1 MTSVVVLN
9 GPNLN
14 LLGTRRPEIYGHTTL
29 AEVQQMCQ
37 DEADRLGLELD
48 FRQSNHEGELVDWI
62 QEAGAQVK
70 AGRSIGAVLNPAAFT
85 HTSVAIH
92 DAIEG
97 VELPVIELHI
107 SNIHRR
113 EEWRH
118 RSWVSL
124 VASGVVMGLGV
135 VGYPVAI
142 NALYRFRRQTGT
154 GPQGARA

>member
-1 MTSVVVLN
+1 MTTVAVLN

-29 AEVQQMCQ
+29 AEVERMCQ
-37 DEADRLGLELD
+37 DEADRLGLHLD
-48 FRQSNHEGELVDWI
+48 FRQSNHEGQLVDWI
-62 QEAGAQVK
+62 QEFGAEVK
-70 AGRSIGAVLNPAAFT
+70 AGRCIGAVLNPAAFT

-97 VELPVIELHI
+97 VDIPLIELHI

-118 RSWVSL
+118 QSWVSL
-124 VASGVVMGLGV
+124 VASGVVMGMGV

-142 NALYRFRRQTGT
+142 NALYRFSQQRNG
-154 GPQGARA
+154 

>member
-1 MTSVVVLN
+1 MTSVAVLN

-29 AEVQQMCQ
+29 AEVQRMCQ

-48 FRQSNHEGELVDWI
+48 FRQSNHEGQLVDWI
-62 QEAGAQVK
+62 QELATEVK
-70 AGRSIGAVLNPAAFT
+70 AGRCIGAVLNPAAFT
-85 HTSVAIH
+85 HTSVALH

-97 VELPVIELHI
+97 VELPVVELHI

-124 VASGVVMGLGV
+124 VASGIVMGMGV

-142 NALYRFRRQTGT
+142 NALYRFTQPNGSL
-154 GPQGARA
+154 A

>member
-9 GPNLN
+9 GPNLD
-14 LLGTRRPEIYGHTTL
+14 LLGTRRPEIYGRTTL
-29 AEVQQMCQ
+29 AEVERMCR
-37 DEADRLGLELD
+37 DEAERLGLELD

-62 QEAGAQVK
+62 QEVGREVQ
-70 AGRSIGAVLNPAAFT
+70 AGRCIGAVLNPAAYG
-85 HTSVAIH
+85 HTSVALH

-97 VELPVIELHI
+97 AEVPVVELHI

-118 RSWVSL
+118 RSLVSL
-124 VASGVVMGLGV
+124 VASGIVMGLGV

-142 NALYRFRRQTGT
+142 DALHRLSQE
-154 GPQGARA
+154 GARRA

>member
-1 MTSVVVLN
+1 MTTVAVLN

-29 AEVQQMCQ
+29 AEVERMCQ
-37 DEADRLGLELD
+37 EEADRLRLRLD

-62 QEAGAQVK
+62 QEFGAEVK
-70 AGRSIGAVLNPAAFT
+70 AGRCIGAVLNPAAFT

-97 VELPVIELHI
+97 VELPLIELHI

-124 VASGVVMGLGV
+124 VASGIVMGMGV

-142 NALYRFRRQTGT
+142 NALYRFSQRNG
-154 GPQGARA
+154 

>member
-1 MTSVVVLN
+1 MTTVAVLN

-14 LLGTRRPEIYGHTTL
+14 LLGTRRPEVYGHTTL
-29 AEVQQMCQ
+29 GEVEAMCQ
-37 DEADRLGLELD
+37 EEADRLGLQLD
-48 FRQSNHEGELVDWI
+48 FRQSNHEGQLVDWI
-62 QEAGAQVK
+62 QEFGAEVK
-70 AGRSIGAVLNPAAFT
+70 AGRCIGAVLNPAAFT

-97 VELPVIELHI
+97 VDIPLIELHI

-118 RSWVSL
+118 QSWVSL
-124 VASGVVMGLGV
+124 VASGIVMGMGV

-142 NALYRFRRQTGT
+142 NALYRFSQRNG
-154 GPQGARA
+154 

>member
-1 MTSVVVLN
+1 MTSVAVLN

-14 LLGTRRPEIYGHTTL
+14 LLGTRRPEIYGRTTL
-29 AEVQQMCQ
+29 AEVEDMCRA
-37 DEADRLGLELD
+37 EADHLGLALD
-48 FRQSNHEGELVDWI
+48 FRQSNHEGRLVDWI
-62 QEAGAQVK
+62 QEVGREVK

-85 HTSVAIH
+85 HTSVALH

-97 VELPVIELHI
+97 LEVPVIELHI

-118 RSWVSL
+118 RSWISL
-124 VASGVVMGLGV
+124 VASGIVMGLGV

-142 NALYRFRRQTGT
+142 NALHRLAQAGVPR
-154 GPQGARA
+154 P

>member
-1 MTSVVVLN
+1 VTSVAVLS

-29 AEVQQMCQ
+29 AEVQRMCQ

-48 FRQSNHEGELVDWI
+48 FRQTNHEGQLVDWI
-62 QEAGAQVK
+62 QELAPEFT
-70 AGRSIGAVLNPAAFT
+70 AGRCIGAVLNPAAFT

-97 VELPVIELHI
+97 VELPVVELHI

-118 RSWVSL
+118 HSWISL
-124 VASGVVMGLGV
+124 VASGIVMGLGV
-135 VGYPVAI
+135 IGYPVAI
-142 NALYRFRRQTGT
+142 NALYRLRQQNG
-154 GPQGARA
+154 

>member
-1 MTSVVVLN
+1 MTTVAVLN

-29 AEVQQMCQ
+29 DEVERMCQ
-37 DEADRLGLELD
+37 DEADRLGLHLD
-48 FRQSNHEGELVDWI
+48 VRQSNHEGQLVDWI
-62 QEAGAQVK
+62 QEFGAEVK
-70 AGRSIGAVLNPAAFT
+70 AGRCIGAVLNPAAFT

-97 VELPVIELHI
+97 VDIPLIELHI

-118 RSWVSL
+118 QSWVSL
-124 VASGVVMGLGV
+124 VASGVVMGMGV
-135 VGYPVAI
+135 LGYPVAI
-142 NALYRFRRQTGT
+142 NALYRFSQQRNG
-154 GPQGARA
+154 

>member
-1 MTSVVVLN
+1 MTSVAVLN

-14 LLGTRRPEIYGHTTL
+14 RLGTRRPEIYGHTTL
-29 AEVQQMCQ
+29 AEVEGMCRT
-37 DEADRLGLELD
+37 EAERLGLDLD
-48 FRQSNHEGELVDWI
+48 FRQSNHEGQLVDWI
-62 QEAGAQVK
+62 QEVGREVK
-70 AGRSIGAVLNPAAFT
+70 AGRSIGAVLNPAALT

-97 VELPVIELHI
+97 LEVPVIELHI

-124 VASGVVMGLGV
+124 VASGIVMGLGV
-135 VGYPVAI
+135 LGYPVAI
-142 NALYRFRRQTGT
+142 QALHRLSQE
-154 GPQGARA
+154 GARRP

>member
-1 MTSVVVLN
+1 VTSVVVLN

-14 LLGTRRPEIYGHTTL
+14 LLGTRRPEMYGLTTL
-29 AEVQQMCQ
+29 AEVEQMCH

-48 FRQSNHEGELVDWI
+48 FRQSNHEGQLVDWI
-62 QEAGAQVK
+62 QEIGPEVK

-85 HTSVAIH
+85 HTSVALH

-118 RSWVSL
+118 QSWISL
-124 VASGVVMGLGV
+124 VASGIVMGLGV

-142 NALYRFRRQTGT
+142 NALYRLSQQSG
-154 GPQGARA
+154 